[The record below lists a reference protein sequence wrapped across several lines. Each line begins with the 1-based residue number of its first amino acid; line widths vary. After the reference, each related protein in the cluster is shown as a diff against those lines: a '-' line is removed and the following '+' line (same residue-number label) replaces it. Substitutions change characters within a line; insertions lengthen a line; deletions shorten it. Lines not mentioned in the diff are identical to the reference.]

1 MSDPN
6 TVPPDQ
12 LLVLRSQLP
21 LPNPYV
27 APRTATEQRLA
38 EIWRSVLTM
47 DRIGIED
54 AYVDLGGDSFLAT
67 VIFEMIQDSFGTVVP
82 MATLATAPTIAALA
96 RKIDDL
102 LAAKA

>member
-1 MSDPN
+1 MVPTDP
-6 TVPPDQ
+6 

-21 LPNPYV
+21 LPHPYV
-27 APRTATEQRLA
+27 APRTPTEQCLA
-38 EIWRSVLTM
+38 EIWCSALTM

-54 AYVDLGGDSFLAT
+54 SYVDLGGDSLLAT
-67 VIFEMIQDSFGTVVP
+67 IIFEMIRESFGTLVP

-102 LAAKA
+102 LAAQP